1 MTGIN
6 KLLFINLGYIPITI
20 IHYKP
25 AKIGLDLAARY
36 MYIFD

>member
-6 KLLFINLGYIPITI
+6 RLLFINLGYLPITI
-20 IHYKP
+20 IHSKL
-25 AKIGLDLAARY
+25 AKIGLDLNARY